1 MSDGVHLCVCTC
13 LGGSER
19 ARSPFA
25 RRMGMICSFTFDFSY
40 ICIVIIVNSN
50 SIHGKDLPKK
60 CGKTAFKNVLRTFGA
75 LSRSVRVPNAHRHC
89 IDRHS
94 GLFWARSYRNN
105 HQIRP
110 NNRVQ
115 KHL

>member
-1 MSDGVHLCVCTC
+1 MGDGVHLCVCTC

-50 SIHGKDLPKK
+50 SIHGKDLEKSA
-60 CGKTAFKNVLRTFGA
+60 GKL
-75 LSRSVRVPNAHRHC
+75 LSKMSCEHSVR
-89 IDRHS
+89 
-94 GLFWARSYRNN
+94 
-105 HQIRP
+105 
-110 NNRVQ
+110 
-115 KHL
+115 